1 MPSLKDLLK
10 AAADYP
16 KEIYDRMTGAREK
29 EVARLRRETE
39 TIQKETAEII
49 GKVQDAI
56 ELGTF
61 KARKA
66 SEYFNDVAAK
76 HPEISEEYQR
86 LAKIAASVD
95 VARMKGHISA
105 YGPHEEANRQW
116 HLVRERY
123 ADEITQYAGK
133 KIGEFIEA
141 DPARWDRIEKSFPDL
156 AAKLRPPAA

>member
-1 MPSLKDLLK
+1 MAGFKDFLKNVK
-10 AAADYP
+10 DYP
-16 KEIYDRMTGAREK
+16 KEIYDRMTGSREK
-29 EVARLRRETE
+29 ELARLRRETE
-39 TIQKETAEII
+39 SIQKETAEII

-105 YGPHEEANRQW
+105 YGPGEEANKQW

-133 KIGEFIEA
+133 KIGEFIDANPE
-141 DPARWDRIEKSFPDL
+141 RWDRIEKSFPDL
-156 AAKLRPPAA
+156 AAKLKPPAA